1 MTISLNAYRINKNET
16 TVFISFSQIT
26 NDGLNSVEAR
36 SIKNSKGEIGII
48 FHIQN
53 NSRTRLNLGTNTVSF
68 KADFKID
75 TDQIRVFYWNDSD
88 SLSDN
93 LQCFQDFLEKYG
105 MDDKAP
111 NGDFDCPKSN
121 NKANLIPRQGG
132 NGGVLGIQN
141 VP

>member
-1 MTISLNAYRINKNET
+1 
-16 TVFISFSQIT
+16 
-26 NDGLNSVEAR
+26 
-36 SIKNSKGEIGII
+36 
-48 FHIQN
+48 
-53 NSRTRLNLGTNTVSF
+53 
-68 KADFKID
+68 
-75 TDQIRVFYWNDSD
+75 
-88 SLSDN
+88 
-93 LQCFQDFLEKYG
+93 